1 LAAAHAKHSAGAS
14 ETALELLAFASTKGL
29 DTLHSTRLELLRAR
43 ITFHTARGSK
53 VPGMLVDAAGTLTP
67 LDAALARD
75 TYLDAID
82 AALINGGD
90 EAVPVAEAA
99 LAAPASAVPPRPS
112 DLLLDALV
120 TTFTAGF
127 AAGAPAMRVAVE
139 AFRDE
144 ADRALMLGGRSERWL
159 WLAERTAV
167 GVFDDELALALP
179 SRHVQLARQTG
190 ALEMLPAALN
200 MLSTVLILTGEL
212 ARAGELAVESTAIAE
227 ATGAVPL
234 RHGLI
239 MLAAWRGDGDGALR
253 LGDIVLSDPANSDG
267 AGEVAMAQ
275 YAMAVLHNGL
285 GNYPDAQE
293 AARRACGTD
302 ELAIVSIG
310 LSELIE
316 AAVRAGHPDTAVEA
330 LERFGSR
337 AAASG
342 TSWALGLAARCRA
355 LTSAGSVA
363 EENYREAI
371 ERLGRSRMTGE
382 TARAHLVYGEWLRR
396 EGRRREARDQL
407 RTAHRLLSD
416 MGAEAFAERAARELR
431 ATGEHARKRGTQPA
445 DALTAH
451 EAHIARLVATGATS
465 REVAAELFLSP
476 RTVEAHLRSI
486 FRKLGITSRRQ
497 LRDLQLT

>member
-1 LAAAHAKHSAGAS
+1 
-14 ETALELLAFASTKGL
+14 
-29 DTLHSTRLELLRAR
+29 
-43 ITFHTARGSK
+43 
-53 VPGMLVDAAGTLTP
+53 MLVDAAGTLTP

-144 ADRALMLGGRSERWL
+144 ADTALVLGGRSERWL

-239 MLAAWRGDGDGALR
+239 MLAAWHG
-253 LGDIVLSDPANSDG
+253 
-267 AGEVAMAQ
+267 VATA
-275 YAMAVLHNGL
+275 
-285 GNYPDAQE
+285 
-293 AARRACGTD
+293 T
-302 ELAIVSIG
+302 
-310 LSELIE
+310 
-316 AAVRAGHPDTAVEA
+316 VRSASATSSSRTPPTPTAPG
-330 LERFGSR
+330 RWPWPSTRWRCCTTGS
-337 AAASG
+337 A
-342 TSWALGLAARCRA
+342 T
-355 LTSAGSVA
+355 TP
-363 EENYREAI
+363 
-371 ERLGRSRMTGE
+371 T
-382 TARAHLVYGEWLRR
+382 
-396 EGRRREARDQL
+396 RRRQHGARVGPM
-407 RTAHRLLSD
+407 SW
-416 MGAEAFAERAARELR
+416 
-431 ATGEHARKRGTQPA
+431 
-445 DALTAH
+445 
-451 EAHIARLVATGATS
+451 
-465 REVAAELFLSP
+465 
-476 RTVEAHLRSI
+476 RS
-486 FRKLGITSRRQ
+486 
-497 LRDLQLT
+497 